1 MAQVTNV
8 KTVKTKE
15 QNGVLVEYLVENYGQ
30 SADFFVPDGAILDGQ
45 IDSRR
50 VRSGMPVEY
59 MSKDGKDFDWG
70 QYSEDVEIQKRIAN
84 AFVYSFATFR
94 KQGRGLYIYS
104 STKGSGKTLL
114 ACCLANEV
122 LKKQD
127 VSIKF
132 ATVAD
137 YIELVRSSKNEA
149 VKEQM
154 NAIMNTGLLIVDD
167 IGATKEDK
175 DWISDA
181 IYRLVNR
188 RYENMLPTIY
198 TSNVMIEDNVKVYRK
213 RGTWQTYTD
222 MYDSAIKD
230 EIGRIQLQDLTL
242 DIIEKMYKRIQKKR
256 NYSKSTMVVISCIVH
271 GSLAAAKK
279 RKLIGENVAEG
290 AEIPK
295 KTKAKKERIALT
307 REQQTLFMEYAKDS
321 YLYNLFA
328 ILLRTGLRNGEIRA
342 LKYSDIDR
350 KNNVMHIRHTM
361 KTITGVGMVED
372 TPKTKTSIRDIPLT
386 PDMIKY
392 IEAQRHFW
400 GFKVTNIN
408 GYLFCDEKGDPLKED
423 TIKYEIRQVIKKI
436 RQDGKEFPDITPHVF
451 RHTFATRA
459 IEEGMPPQV
468 LKTIMGHSSLAI
480 TMDLYSHVMEDTKQ
494 KEMLS
499 IANAF

>member
-1 MAQVTNV
+1 MAVDKRGRKLPKGIRQRSDGFEGRFMYKGETYIVHGKNITETQKKMTETRYQV
-8 KTVKTKE
+8 E
-15 QNGVLVEYLVENYGQ
+15 H
-30 SADFFVPDGAILDGQ
+30 
-45 IDSRR
+45 
-50 VRSGMPVEY
+50 
-59 MSKDGKDFDWG
+59 G
-70 QYSEDVEIQKRIAN
+70 QYIARKN
-84 AFVYSFATFR
+84 MTFDEWM
-94 KQGRGLYIYS
+94 QEWL
-104 STKGSGKTLL
+104 
-114 ACCLANEV
+114 
-122 LKKQD
+122 
-127 VSIKF
+127 
-132 ATVAD
+132 
-137 YIELVRSSKNEA
+137 
-149 VKEQM
+149 
-154 NAIMNTGLLIVDD
+154 
-167 IGATKEDK
+167 
-175 DWISDA
+175 
-181 IYRLVNR
+181 
-188 RYENMLPTIY
+188 
-198 TSNVMIEDNVKVYRK
+198 EDNVKVYRK

-279 RKLIGENVAEG
+279 RKLISENVAEG

-307 REQQTLFMEYAKDS
+307 REQQALFMEYAKDS

>member
-198 TSNVMIEDNVKVYRK
+198 TSNE
-213 RGTWQTYTD
+213 
-222 MYDSAIKD
+222 
-230 EIGRIQLQDLTL
+230 
-242 DIIEKMYKRIQKKR
+242 
-256 NYSKSTMVVISCIVH
+256 
-271 GSLAAAKK
+271 
-279 RKLIGENVAEG
+279 
-290 AEIPK
+290 
-295 KTKAKKERIALT
+295 
-307 REQQTLFMEYAKDS
+307 
-321 YLYNLFA
+321 
-328 ILLRTGLRNGEIRA
+328 
-342 LKYSDIDR
+342 
-350 KNNVMHIRHTM
+350 
-361 KTITGVGMVED
+361 
-372 TPKTKTSIRDIPLT
+372 
-386 PDMIKY
+386 
-392 IEAQRHFW
+392 
-400 GFKVTNIN
+400 
-408 GYLFCDEKGDPLKED
+408 
-423 TIKYEIRQVIKKI
+423 
-436 RQDGKEFPDITPHVF
+436 
-451 RHTFATRA
+451 
-459 IEEGMPPQV
+459 
-468 LKTIMGHSSLAI
+468 
-480 TMDLYSHVMEDTKQ
+480 LYSTER
-494 KEMLS
+494 
-499 IANAF
+499 